1 MGKIV
6 AIGGGEI
13 SLHETWQIDQFIV
26 RFSGVLRPRVLFIPT
41 ASNDSEGYIATMKK
55 VYGEQLGCEVDTLLL
70 VKEKMCDIEIKQKIL
85 SAHIIYVGGGDTVK
99 MLKVW
104 RDNNVDFYL
113 KQAYEQNTVLCGLSA
128 GSICWFQKGHS
139 ESDSVYNPDGWWDN
153 QQPIGLGL
161 IPAIHC
167 PHYNERGHEQFDKML
182 KQETIPGIGIENNCA
197 IVIKDNYYKVVKSH
211 LVSKAYLLH
220 KQNGM
225 LNKTELTTR
234 EFVPIKDLF
243 QRVD

>member
-13 SLHETWQIDQFIV
+13 SLHETWHIDQFIV
-26 RFSGVLRPRVLFIPT
+26 QFSGVLHPRVLFIPT

-55 VYGEQLGCEVDTLLL
+55 VYGEQLGCEVDTLVL
-70 VKEKMCDIEIKQKIL
+70 VKGKMHESEIKQKIL

-99 MLKVW
+99 MLEVW
-104 RDNNVDFYL
+104 RDDNVDFYL
-113 KQAYEQNTVLCGLSA
+113 KQAYEQNIVLSGLSA

-139 ESDSVYNPDGWWDN
+139 EGKSEHNPDGWWDN

-182 KQETIPGIGIENNCA
+182 NQETIPGVGIENNCA
-197 IVIKDNYYKVVKSH
+197 IVIKDNLYKVVKTDSD
-211 LVSKAYLLH
+211 SKAYLLH
-220 KQNGM
+220 NRNGM
-225 LNKTELTTR
+225 FNKTELTAS